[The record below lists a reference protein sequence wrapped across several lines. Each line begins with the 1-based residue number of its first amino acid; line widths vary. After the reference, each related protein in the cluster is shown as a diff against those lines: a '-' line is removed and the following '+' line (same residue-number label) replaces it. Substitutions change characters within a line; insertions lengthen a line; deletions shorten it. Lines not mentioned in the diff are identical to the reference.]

1 MKRLLLTLVLTI
13 CVAHADSPGSIYN
26 LNVTLTDA
34 TGAQHGLDLHRGHPV
49 LVTMFYG
56 SCPMACPLLIDTIR
70 ATERAVSPA
79 DRERLRMLLISID
92 PEHDT
97 VANLS
102 ALSSSRKL
110 DASRW
115 TLARTDAAS
124 VRKIAAVL
132 GIQYRKLPDGSYN
145 HSSIVTLL
153 TPDGEIAVQSSE
165 LGKAD
170 PELLAALTK
179 ITRPAAKTRAAQ

>member
-1 MKRLLLTLVLTI
+1 MKRLLLSLLLTI

-26 LNVTLTDA
+26 LNVTLTDT
-34 TGAQHGLDLHRGHPV
+34 TGAQHGLDVHRGHPV

-56 SCPMACPLLIDTIR
+56 SCPMACPLLIDTMRSI
-70 ATERAVSPA
+70 ERTASPA
-79 DRERLRMLLISID
+79 DREQLRMLLISID
-92 PEHDT
+92 PERDT

-102 ALSSSRKL
+102 ALGSSRKL
-110 DASRW
+110 DKSRW

-153 TPDGEIAVQSSE
+153 TPEGEIAVQSSE

-170 PELLAALTK
+170 PELLAALVK
-179 ITRPAAKTRAAQ
+179 ITAAVR

>member
-1 MKRLLLTLVLTI
+1 MKRWLLCLLLTI

-26 LNVTLTDA
+26 LNVTLTNA
-34 TGAQHGLDLHRGHPV
+34 SGVQHGLDVHRGQPV

-56 SCPMACPLLIDTIR
+56 SCPMACPLLIDTMR
-70 ATERAVSPA
+70 SVERAASPA

-92 PEHDT
+92 PDRDT
-97 VANLS
+97 VANLN
-102 ALSSSRKL
+102 ALSTSRKL

-153 TPDGEIAVQSSE
+153 SPDGEIVVQSSE

-170 PELLAALTK
+170 PELLAALAKLTL
-179 ITRPAAKTRAAQ
+179 PASKARAAR